1 MMRRTACALLLAAT
15 ATFAAAPLKVGPG
28 DVPPP
33 ELGSTLGREDV
44 RTTDYAGKVLVV
56 TFWASW
62 CPPCRRELPMLEGLQ
77 RAANGRVQV
86 VAVNIED
93 YEKFRTVARTLKPLA
108 ITITHDDWKKSSD
121 AYGVNGIPHLVLIG
135 RDGRVLQVHRG
146 YSDEAIDGILAEIN
160 AQLTAPAGGAAPK
173 PAGSL

>member
-1 MMRRTACALLLAAT
+1 MIRGAAWALLVIAGAA
-15 ATFAAAPLKVGPG
+15 FAAAPLKVGPG

-33 ELGSTLGREDV
+33 ELGSTRAGEAV

-62 CPPCRRELPMLEGLQ
+62 CPPCKRELPLLEGLQ

-93 YEKFRTVARTLKPLA
+93 ADTFRQVARALKPLA
-108 ITITHDDWKKSSD
+108 ITITHDDRRKSSD

-146 YSDEAIDGILAEIN
+146 YSDEAIDDILAEIN
-160 AQLTAPAGGAAPK
+160 AQLAAPARR
-173 PAGSL
+173 GSL